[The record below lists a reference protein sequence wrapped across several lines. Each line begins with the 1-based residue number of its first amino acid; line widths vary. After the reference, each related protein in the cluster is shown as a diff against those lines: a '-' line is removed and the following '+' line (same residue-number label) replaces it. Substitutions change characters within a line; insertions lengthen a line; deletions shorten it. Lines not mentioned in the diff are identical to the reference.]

1 LWRGDTAPGLRVIMP
16 SDRGVNVSVSEIGA
30 LHGRYVRLSDR
41 FKSLWTYHQFAA
53 GVFKTFLDAPLPY
66 NVDFQ
71 KTYDRIKAISTTLNA
86 SQAPEA
92 AAAIALSDLA
102 LDRAAS
108 SLIRADDRVP
118 ASLVRRFFERLKKQ
132 DDTII
137 HFLIKFYL
145 YANAVEADRRDKID
159 FLFTRIGE
167 DFVAERGEYWSR
179 ESLEFRERII
189 ALVSVFHDT
198 DAPQEDIVRLI
209 RQVRSMRDDIQHAVR
224 FEELTERGL
233 LQKARA
239 FKHTI
244 GNLYFHP
251 DVLLSIVELNV
262 STKNRFLKLYQTDE
276 QRMVE
281 DAQKLMD
288 HGKAI
293 ERNFGEANPALLEE
307 IARFREFKER
317 FDQAKA
323 ASNVKHDTVT
333 HLKQS
338 IGNILNQLDRG
349 LDSEEDQPAELPP
362 AFFSRTQQ
370 LEDVKERFARDQ
382 LLLPYVLKIATAV
395 DAHEDSVAP
404 EMVAEAVGVRE
415 LRLEAWEVA
424 AHQKLFDRRDADAEE
439 DNEELWMLYMRAAAL
454 RLKVDEEATQLAT
467 AMGAGVH
474 AEPDL
479 VARAKQ
485 SLDCAKDLDETF
497 SDFLHEAVYC
507 SNARILHQLYR
518 SRFRLLRGFSG
529 LWLIYDRQG

>member
-1 LWRGDTAPGLRVIMP
+1 MA
-16 SDRGVNVSVSEIGA
+16 SDRGVNVSVSDIGA

-41 FKSLWTYHQFAA
+41 FKSLWTYHQFAT
-53 GVFKTFLDAPLPY
+53 GVFKNFLDAPLPY

-71 KTYDRIKAISTTLNA
+71 KTYDRIKSIGALLNA
-86 SQAPEA
+86 SQASEA
-92 AAAIALSDLA
+92 MAAIAVSDLA
-102 LDRAAS
+102 LDRMTT
-108 SLIRADDRVP
+108 SLLRADDRIP
-118 ASLVRRFFERLKKQ
+118 ASIVRRFFERLKKQ
-132 DDTII
+132 DDAII
-137 HFLIKFYL
+137 QLLIKFYL
-145 YANAVEADRRDKID
+145 YANAVDDDRRDKID

-198 DAPQEDIVRLI
+198 DAPQEEVVRLI
-209 RQVRSMRDDIQHAVR
+209 RQVRSMRDEIQRAAR

-244 GNLYFHP
+244 SNLYFHP
-251 DVLLSIVELNV
+251 DILLAVVELNV
-262 STKNRFLKLYQTDE
+262 STKNRFRKLYETDE

-281 DAQKLMD
+281 DAQKLIA
-288 HGKAI
+288 HSEAI
-293 ERNFGEANPALLEE
+293 ERNFGKANPELHEE
-307 IARFREFKER
+307 IARFREFKEQ
-317 FDQAKA
+317 FDQARA

-338 IGNILNQLDRG
+338 IGNILDQLDRG
-349 LDSEEDQPAELPP
+349 LDAEEDQPADLPP

-370 LEDVKERFARDQ
+370 IEDVKERFSRDQ
-382 LLLPYVLKIATAV
+382 LLLPFVLKLATAI

-404 EMVAEAVGVRE
+404 EIVAEAVGVRE

-424 AHQKLFDRRDADAEE
+424 AYQKLFDRRDAESEE
-439 DNEELWMLYMRAAAL
+439 DNEELWMLYVRAAAL
-454 RLKVDEEATQLAT
+454 RLKVDEEATQLAS
-467 AMGAGVH
+467 AIGSSVH
-474 AEPDL
+474 PEAAL
-479 VARAKQ
+479 VSKAKQ

-529 LWLIYDRQG
+529 LWLIYDRQN

>member
-1 LWRGDTAPGLRVIMP
+1 M
-16 SDRGVNVSVSEIGA
+16 SVSDIGA

-41 FKSLWTYHQFAA
+41 FKSLWTYHQFATGA
-53 GVFKTFLDAPLPY
+53 FKTFLDAPLPY

-71 KTYDRIKAISTTLNA
+71 KTYDRIKAISSTLNA
-86 SQAPEA
+86 SQATDA
-92 AAAIALSDLA
+92 AAAIAMSDLQ
-102 LDRAAS
+102 LDRAAT
-108 SLIRADDRVP
+108 SLLRADDRIP

-132 DDTII
+132 DDAII
-137 HFLIKFYL
+137 QLLIKFYL
-145 YANAVEADRRDKID
+145 YANAVEGDRRDKID

-198 DAPQEDIVRLI
+198 DAPQEEVVRLI
-209 RQVRSMRDDIQHAVR
+209 RQVRAMRDDIQRAAR
-224 FEELTERGL
+224 FEDLTEKGL
-233 LQKARA
+233 LTKARA

-244 GNLYFHP
+244 ANLYFHP
-251 DVLLSIVELNV
+251 DILLSVVELNV
-262 STKNRFLKLYQTDE
+262 STKNKFRKLYETDE

-281 DAQKLMD
+281 DAQKLIA
-288 HGKAI
+288 HSEAI
-293 ERNFGEANPALLEE
+293 ERNFGEANPALHEE
-307 IARFREFKER
+307 IARFREFKEQ
-317 FDQAKA
+317 FDQARA

-349 LDSEEDQPAELPP
+349 LESDEEQAADLPP

-370 LEDVKERFARDQ
+370 IEDVKERFARDQ
-382 LLLPYVLKIATAV
+382 MLLPHILRMASAI

-404 EMVAEAVGVRE
+404 EMVADAVGVRE
-415 LRLEAWEVA
+415 LRLEAWEVSGY
-424 AHQKLFDRRDADAEE
+424 QKLFDRRDAESKE
-439 DNEELWMLYMRAAAL
+439 DNEELWLLYTRAAAL
-454 RLKVDEEATQLAT
+454 RLKIDEEATQLAT
-467 AMGAGVH
+467 AKGTGVH
-474 AEPDL
+474 AEQL
-479 VARAKQ
+479 LMTKAKQ

-529 LWLIYDRQG
+529 LWLIYDRQA

>member
-1 LWRGDTAPGLRVIMP
+1 MS
-16 SDRGVNVSVSEIGA
+16 SDREVNVSVSDIGA

-71 KTYDRIKAISTTLNA
+71 KTYDRIKSIAPILNA
-86 SQAPEA
+86 TKSTDALG
-92 AAAIALSDLA
+92 AIAVSDLA
-102 LDRAAS
+102 LDRMTS
-108 SLIRADDRVP
+108 SLLRADDRVP

-132 DDTII
+132 DDAII
-137 HFLIKFYL
+137 QLLIKFYL
-145 YANAVEADRRDKID
+145 YANAVEGDRRDKID

-198 DAPQEDIVRLI
+198 DAPQEEVVRLI
-209 RQVRSMRDDIQHAVR
+209 RQVRSMREQIQRAGR
-224 FEELTERGL
+224 FEELTEKGL

-244 GNLYFHP
+244 SNLYFHP
-251 DVLLSIVELNV
+251 DILLSIVELNV
-262 STKNRFLKLYQTDE
+262 ATKNRFRKLYETDE

-281 DAQKLMD
+281 DAQKLIA
-288 HGKAI
+288 HSEAI
-293 ERNFGEANPALLEE
+293 ERNFGEANPALHEE
-307 IARFREFKER
+307 IARFREFKEQ
-317 FDQAKA
+317 FDAARA
-323 ASNVKHDTVT
+323 ASNVKADTVT

-338 IGNILNQLDRG
+338 IGNILDQLDRG
-349 LDSEEDQPAELPP
+349 LDVDEEQPPAELPP

-370 LEDVKERFARDQ
+370 IEDVKERFSRDQ
-382 LLLPYVLKIATAV
+382 LLLPQVLRIAAAI
-395 DAHEDSVAP
+395 DANEDSIAP

-424 AHQKLFDRRDADAEE
+424 AYQKLFDRRDADSEE
-439 DNEELWMLYMRAAAL
+439 DGEELWMLYTRGAAL
-454 RLKVDEEATQLAT
+454 RLKIDEEATQLAT

-474 AEPDL
+474 ADSAL
-479 VARAKQ
+479 MTKAKQ

-529 LWLIYDRQG
+529 LWLIYDRQN

>member
-1 LWRGDTAPGLRVIMP
+1 MP

-41 FKSLWTYHQFAA
+41 FKSLWTYHQFASV
-53 GVFKTFLDAPLPY
+53 VFKTFLDSPLPY

-71 KTYDRIKAISTTLNA
+71 KTYDRIKGISGRLNA
-86 SQAPEA
+86 SQASEA

-102 LDRAAS
+102 LDRAAT
-108 SLIRADDRVP
+108 SLLRADDRIP

-137 HFLIKFYL
+137 YFLIKFYL
-145 YANAVEADRRDKID
+145 YTNAVEADRRDKID

-198 DAPQEDIVRLI
+198 DAPQEEVVHLI
-209 RQVRSMRDDIQHAVR
+209 RQVRSMREDIQRASR

-233 LQKARA
+233 LQKARQ
-239 FKHTI
+239 FKHRLA
-244 GNLYFHP
+244 NLYFHP
-251 DVLLSIVELNV
+251 DILLAVVELNV
-262 STKNRFLKLYQTDE
+262 STKNKFLKLYQSDE

-281 DAQKLMD
+281 DAQKLMA

-293 ERNFGEANPALLEE
+293 ERNFGGTNPELREE
-307 IARFREFKER
+307 MERFREFKER
-317 FDQAKA
+317 FDQSKA
-323 ASNVKHDTVT
+323 QSNIKADTVT

-338 IGNILNQLDRG
+338 IGNVLNQLDRG
-349 LDSEEDQPAELPP
+349 LGGEEEKAEIPA

-382 LLLPYVLKIATAV
+382 LLLQQILRIATAI
-395 DAHEDSVAP
+395 DGHEDSVAP

-415 LRLEAWEVA
+415 LRLEPWEVA

-439 DNEELWMLYMRAAAL
+439 DGEELWMLYMRAAAL
-454 RLKVDEEATQLAT
+454 RLKIDEEATQLAT
-467 AMGAGVH
+467 ASGTGMH
-474 AEPDL
+474 PEPHL
-479 VARAKQ
+479 LAMAKQ

-529 LWLIYDRQG
+529 LWLIYDRQN